1 MLREWFKEMLREIFD
16 EKTNEMTYSHIDRT
30 ISARIDTEIKGA
42 MSDIV
47 TEINNFSKHLDQ
59 ELGKI
64 RVIVDDEMSGVQQLA
79 RDSMKNALESLP
91 KRLET
96 MELNLDGVE
105 DALNS
110 KVRQAV
116 SSEISRNQN
125 NMVVHVAQK
134 QFREFA
140 QEFDYL
146 SGIRK
151 KD

>member
-47 TEINNFSKHLDQ
+47 TEIHTFNLHLNS
-59 ELGKI
+59 ELEKI
-64 RVIVDDEMSGVQQLA
+64 RVIVDDEMGGLQTLT
-79 RDSMKNALESLP
+79 RDSLREAVESLP
-91 KRLET
+91 KRLEN

-140 QEFDYL
+140 QEFDYI
-146 SGIRK
+146 SGLRK